1 MEWNSTQKGSR
12 ISINPGGKH
21 IKSEHHLGQGIH
33 LQMRIITV
41 NMLSTSYPTLIQLK
55 KKKKVKFNCN

>member
-1 MEWNSTQKGSR
+1 MEWNSTEGSR

-33 LQMRIITV
+33 LQMRIV
-41 NMLSTSYPTLIQLK
+41 
-55 KKKKVKFNCN
+55 